1 MLITSKYTSACR
13 KCGRMTV
20 PGDRVGWEP
29 GQKGVW
35 CEGCTP
41 TASRGRPKA
50 VYTGETG
57 SPKANGEASH
67 NGNGYAPYFKAL
79 LALEEAVIESACTTM
94 TPELAAGWEKVQ
106 KLKALAL
113 APGTEQEGRTAL
125 KLALIQAIK
134 LAF

>member
-1 MLITSKYTSACR
+1 
-13 KCGRMTV
+13 MTV

-35 CEGCTP
+35 CEACTP

-50 VYTGETG
+50 VYAGDTA
-57 SPKANGEASH
+57 SPHANGDASS

-79 LALEEAVIESACTTM
+79 LALEEAVITSACTTM
-94 TPELAAGWEKVQ
+94 TPELSAGWDRVQ

-113 APGTEQEGRTAL
+113 APGTEQEGRAAL
-125 KLALIQAIK
+125 KQALIAAIK